1 LNGAAVPE
9 LSGNTYIALLVG
21 VSAAVTWALRAL
33 PFAVLAPMRGSA
45 VVRYLG
51 VHMPVGVMVMLT
63 IYTLRAAP
71 QSGGLAVG
79 WLAVGVV
86 VTAGLHLWRGQA
98 LLSILVGTATY
109 VTLMSLW

>member
-1 LNGAAVPE
+1 VPDFT
-9 LSGNTYIALLVG
+9 GNAYIALLVA

-33 PFAVLAPMRGSA
+33 PFAVLAPMRNSA
-45 VVRYLG
+45 VVKYLS

-71 QSGGLAVG
+71 QAGGLGVG
-79 WLAVGVV
+79 WLAIGVV

-98 LLSILVGTATY
+98 LLSILAGTATY
-109 VTLMSLW
+109 VTLMSVW

>member
-1 LNGAAVPE
+1 M
-9 LSGNTYIALLVG
+9 SGNAYIAVLVG

-33 PFAVLAPMRGSA
+33 PFAALAPMRGSA
-45 VVRYLG
+45 VVKYLS

-63 IYTLRAAP
+63 IYTLRTAA
-71 QSGGLAVG
+71 QGGGLNVA
-79 WLAVGVV
+79 WLVVGVV

-109 VTLMSLW
+109 VTLMSVW

>member
-1 LNGAAVPE
+1 MPE
-9 LSGNTYIALLVG
+9 LSGNAYIALLVVVG
-21 VSAAVTWALRAL
+21 AAVTWALRAL
-33 PFAVLAPMRGSA
+33 PFAALAPMRGSA
-45 VVRYLG
+45 VVRYLS
-51 VHMPVGVMVMLT
+51 VHMPVGVMVMLA

-71 QSGGLAVG
+71 QSGGLGAV

-109 VTLMSLW
+109 VTLMSVW